1 MTAPILELQDI
12 SFTYPGEPSP
22 AIQLDTLKLESGETL
37 ALIGSSGG
45 GKTTVLRLISGLQ
58 RVQSGSIRLDG
69 NEIGHLPPEERG
81 IGLVFQNPMLFPFL
95 NTVEN
100 VGFGIRSSRKL
111 KRQSHELAMAG
122 LDLVGMADFA
132 SRGVQTLS
140 GGQAQRVAL
149 ARALVLEPKVLLLDE
164 PLASL
169 DVDIRSEMQELIL
182 ELKRNLGMSLILVT
196 HDQREA
202 SLLSDSAALFKD
214 GRVLQIGTMT
224 QLLKRPQT
232 LEVYRTM
239 GGVNEISGRIN
250 AGTFSSTLGEF
261 FLSPSHQSGDGK
273 VILVFRQEA
282 PQLVNNQMMTEEDF
296 RFSGRLGAIRKVG
309 YRTELSVEVGSEK
322 VVVESTSTSAFQEG
336 QEINLQ
342 LSQADLCFLP
352 RS

>member
-12 SFTYPGEPSP
+12 SFTYPGEPTP
-22 AIQLDTLKLESGETL
+22 AIQLVSLKLESGETL

-58 RVQSGSIRLDG
+58 RVHTGSIRLDG

-81 IGLVFQNPMLFPFL
+81 IGLVFQSPMLFPFL

-111 KRQSHELAMAG
+111 KRQSHKLAMAG

-132 SRGVQTLS
+132 SRAVQTLS

-149 ARALVLEPKVLLLDE
+149 ARALVLV
-164 PLASL
+164 
-169 DVDIRSEMQELIL
+169 RNEMQELIL
-182 ELKRNLGMSLILVT
+182 ELKRNFGMSLILVT

-214 GRVLQIGTMT
+214 GRILQIGSMT
-224 QLLKRPQT
+224 QLLQRPQT

-239 GGVNEISGRIN
+239 GGVNEISGRIK
-250 AGTFSSTLGEF
+250 AGTFSSTLGDF
-261 FLSPSHQSGDGK
+261 SLPPSHQIGDGK

-282 PQLVNNQMMTEEDF
+282 PQLVNSQGIIEEDF

-322 VVVESTSTSAFQEG
+322 VVVESTSTSSFQEG
-336 QEINLQ
+336 QEINLR
-342 LSQADLCFLP
+342 LSLADLCFLP

>member
-1 MTAPILELQDI
+1 MTTPILELQDI
-12 SFTYPGEPSP
+12 SFTYPGARSP
-22 AIQLDTLKLESGETL
+22 AIQLNNLKLKLGETL

-69 NEIGHLPPEERG
+69 NEIGHLPPQERG
-81 IGLVFQNPMLFPFL
+81 MGLVFQTPLLFPFL

-100 VGFGIRSSRKL
+100 VGFGIRSNREL
-111 KRQSHELAMAG
+111 KKHSHKLAMAG

-132 SRGVQTLS
+132 LRPVQTLS

-169 DVDIRSEMQELIL
+169 DIDIRSEMQELIL
-182 ELKRNLGMSLILVT
+182 ELKRNLGASLILVT

-214 GRVLQIGTMT
+214 GRVLQIGTIT
-224 QLLKRPQT
+224 QLLRHPQT

-239 GGVNEISGRIN
+239 GGVNEIPGRIS
-250 AGTFSSTLGEF
+250 AGTFYSKLGN
-261 FLSPSHQSGDGK
+261 FLLPASHPIADGA

-282 PQLVNNQMMTEEDF
+282 AQFVNNQQIIGGEFCFT
-296 RFSGRLGAIRKVG
+296 GRIEAIRKVG
-309 YRTELSVEVGSEK
+309 YRTELSVKIQSEK
-322 VVVESTSTSAFQEG
+322 IVVESGDTSTFQKH
-336 QEINLQ
+336 QEIKLRV
-342 LSQADLCFLP
+342 SSGDMCFLP
-352 RS
+352 ED

>member
-1 MTAPILELQDI
+1 MTTPILELQDI
-12 SFTYPGEPSP
+12 SFTYPGAPKP
-22 AIQLDTLKLESGETL
+22 AIELNNLKLEFGETL

-58 RVQSGSIRLDG
+58 RVQCGSIRLDG
-69 NEIGHLPPEERG
+69 NEIGHLPPAERG
-81 IGLVFQNPMLFPFL
+81 IGLVFQTPMLFPFL
-95 NTVEN
+95 NSVDN
-100 VGFGIRSSRKL
+100 VAFGIRGSRRSKAECR
-111 KRQSHELAMAG
+111 KLAMAG
-122 LDLVGMADFA
+122 LDLVGMTDFA
-132 SRGVQTLS
+132 LRPVQTLS

-182 ELKRNLGMSLILVT
+182 ELKQNLGASLILVT

-224 QLLKRPQT
+224 QLLQHPRS

-239 GGVNEISGRIN
+239 GGANEIPGHISD
-250 AGTFSSTLGEF
+250 GTFYSKLGN
-261 FLSPSHQSGDGK
+261 FLLPASLPIGDAE

-282 PQLVNNQMMTEEDF
+282 PQLVNNQQVLDGEFCFT
-296 RFSGRLGAIRKVG
+296 GRIEAIRKVG
-309 YRTELSVEVGSEK
+309 YRTELSLKIQSEK
-322 VVVESTSTSAFQEG
+322 IVVESAGMSTFQKH
-336 QEINLQ
+336 QEINL
-342 LSQADLCFLP
+342 LVSPEDMCFLP
-352 RS
+352 RD